1 MQSDKQTADGY
12 TEKSFTFRRMKPW
25 QIGALAIVV
34 AVLVVLAFM
43 W

>member
-1 MQSDKQTADGY
+1 MQTDKHTADGY

-25 QIGALAIVV
+25 QIGVLLIV
-34 AVLVVLAFM
+34 AAALVVLAFM